1 MWENITG
8 YIPPV
13 ILQCLAA
20 KSHCLLSTWLESSS
34 EVWSSTIWR
43 TEDYWGPSKAFFSF
57 WQYQHSASP
66 LQPGTVLRWTRFLL
80 CFRYCDG
87 CQDLQGL
94 TGEEWKNL
102 WMCVGRKQSKKKKT
116 VGASSTWQDT
126 HRFRWEIFWLSCLQS
141 WTWRKK
147 EQRKKCKLFAQ
158 STEDKLCDTRV
169 LKNLLISCLAFS
181 K

>member
-43 TEDYWGPSKAFFSF
+43 TEDYWGPSEAFFSF

-102 WMCVGRKQSKKKKT
+102 WMCVGRKQSKKKKNSRSFFYLT
-116 VGASSTWQDT
+116 GHPQIPVGDFLTELPTKLDV
-126 HRFRWEIFWLSCLQS
+126 E
-141 WTWRKK
+141 KK
-147 EQRKKCKLFAQ
+147 RAKEKM
-158 STEDKLCDTRV
+158 
-169 LKNLLISCLAFS
+169 
-181 K
+181 